1 MHKHIPF
8 FHSFFSLK
16 HIAFVLVVTIMVLVV
31 GGIGYVLGWYQMQQQ
46 KNHLEIENRLLRK
59 QLATMVVPKPTKE
72 ECFQETA
79 LIRHQMAEIRR
90 LNAIL
95 DKLLAQVKPHI
106 VPLPSKPTPVVS
118 HPKPPVVS
126 SHPNPVGQKGGKLVI
141 IIDDVSTARDI
152 SAIRSTGLPLVM
164 SFLPPTA
171 GHKDSALLAQ
181 NIAGAMI
188 HLPLEAVDYKGEETI
203 TLRTTDSQATIDAQ
217 IQKIKQLY
225 PNAHYV
231 NNHTGSKFTA
241 DKPAMERL
249 MMALSANGLR
259 FVDSRTIGTSKAK
272 EVEES
277 LRIPYLGRDVFLD
290 HDAGVAAIK
299 RQIVQAVS
307 LAQRKG
313 TAIAIGHPHPDTIQA
328 LKESKGVLN
337 QVTLVGIDKI

>member
-1 MHKHIPF
+1 MHKHISS
-8 FHSFFSLK
+8 FHSLFSLK
-16 HIAFVLVVTIMVLVV
+16 RIAFVLVVTIMLLVV

-46 KNHLEIENRLLRK
+46 KSHLEIENRLLRK
-59 QLATMVVPKPTKE
+59 QLATMVVPPPTKE
-72 ECFQETA
+72 ECFQKTA
-79 LIRHQMAEIRR
+79 LIQQQMAEIRR
-90 LNAIL
+90 LNALL

-106 VPLPSKPTPVVS
+106 VPLPPKPTPVVS

-171 GHKDSALLAQ
+171 GHKDSALLAH

-188 HLPLEAVDYKGEETI
+188 HLPLEAMDYKGEEAI
-203 TLRTTDSQATIDAQ
+203 TLRTTDSQETIEEQ
-217 IQKIKQLY
+217 IHKLKQLY
-225 PNAHYV
+225 PNAHYL

-249 MMALSANGLR
+249 ITVLNSNGLR

-272 EVEES
+272 EVEDA
-277 LRIPYLGRDVFLD
+277 LHIPYLGRDVFLD
-290 HDAGVAAIK
+290 HDVGVANIK
-299 RQIVQAVS
+299 RQIAQAVMV
-307 LAQRKG
+307 AHRKG
-313 TAIAIGHPHPDTIQA
+313 FAIAIGHPHPDTIQA
-328 LKESKGVLN
+328 LKESKGILD